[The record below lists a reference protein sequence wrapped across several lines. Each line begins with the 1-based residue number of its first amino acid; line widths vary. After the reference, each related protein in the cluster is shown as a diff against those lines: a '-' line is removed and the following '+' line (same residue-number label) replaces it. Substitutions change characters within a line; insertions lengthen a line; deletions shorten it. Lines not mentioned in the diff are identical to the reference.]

1 MFPIDGAKSITQ
13 VPLQYTMRTALS
25 LILLLLLAPAIGA
38 ISASAEITDNGNSIT
53 VTGTE
58 TWDATS
64 QIDKDLTVTDGA
76 TLFIDTAA
84 TVGSGLSITVAE
96 GATLTLNGDLVGSDV
111 DAGLLVYN
119 DTELYLNFG
128 DLSETGKVRIN
139 FDHTI
144 PETAMF
150 NVTIGNETQNAV
162 GADFVDVPAALDG
175 TPLVV
180 EFHVY
185 YFFATQITSVQA
197 LHSGSG
203 GTVVIDAENLN
214 HTGGSLKWNA
224 ASFILDVQGTLNVN
238 GATIAG
244 ADINCAHTCVMMDAT
259 LMGSAPVHIGN
270 DGSLTINQ
278 SSVQGSRTDEDIIA
292 HDQATI
298 TYIDSTGTGGQTDA
312 WIRLLSQR
320 VLHTNAG
327 SITLHATGLGYSG
340 STIDNVT
347 DSNGHVDFARSEQ
360 SRIVEW
366 LDGDGVYHEEDAE
379 VLLTLSS
386 HWGDFQTTID
396 APRTPVATATV
407 PLPFIS
413 VESIELEA
421 NIGSIGSKVSGAVV
435 VKNSGTVAVTGVN
448 FWCYAGTELQDTTQL
463 TVSLEPGQ
471 TKTIYVSW
479 YGNAAG
485 SQALECKPNIP
496 TVMQS
501 ITEDVSNING
511 ATSDEVK
518 WSVAEEV
525 EDQPL
530 MIYAALVA
538 VVLLGT
544 FIISNQASKKV
555 NDSVR
560 ENSDTADASEEEKHA
575 LEEEVDESDE
585 SEEAEDDSEDD
596 GFKWQD

>member
-575 LEEEVDESDE
+575 PEEEVDESDE

>member
-58 TWDATS
+58 TWDAAS

-575 LEEEVDESDE
+575 PEEEVDESDE

>member
-64 QIDKDLTVTDGA
+64 QIDKDLTVTNGA

-575 LEEEVDESDE
+575 PEEEVDESDE

>member
-1 MFPIDGAKSITQ
+1 MFRIDGAKSITQ

-25 LILLLLLAPAIGA
+25 LILLLLVAPAIGA

-58 TWDATS
+58 TWDAAS
-64 QIDKDLTVTDGA
+64 QIDKNLTVTDGA
-76 TLFIDTAA
+76 TLFIDTAT
-84 TVGSGLSITVAE
+84 TVSSGLSITVAE
-96 GATLTLNGDLVGSDV
+96 GATLTLNGDLVGTDV

-119 DTELYLNFG
+119 ETELYLNFG

-162 GADFVDVPAALDG
+162 GADHVDITAALDG

-203 GTVVIDAENLN
+203 GTVVIDAQNLN

-224 ASFILDVQGTLNVN
+224 ASFSLDVQGTLNVN

-312 WIRLLSQR
+312 WIRLLSHR
-320 VLHTNAG
+320 ILHTNAG

-340 STIDNVT
+340 STVDNVT
-347 DSNGHVDFARSEQ
+347 DSNGHVNFARSEQ

-413 VESIELEA
+413 VESIELET
-421 NIGSIGSKVSGAVV
+421 NVGSIGTRVSGDVV

-448 FWCYAGTELQDTTQL
+448 FWCYAGNELQDTTQL
-463 TVSLEPGQ
+463 TVSLEPGES
-471 TKTIYVSW
+471 KTIYVSW

-501 ITEDVSNING
+501 ITEDISNING

-525 EDQPL
+525 EGQPL
-530 MIYAALVA
+530 TIYAALVA

-555 NDSVR
+555 NDSLR

-575 LEEEVDESDE
+575 SEDEMDESDE
-585 SEEAEDDSEDD
+585 SQKAENDSENG

>member
-25 LILLLLLAPAIGA
+25 LILLLLLAPSIGA

-575 LEEEVDESDE
+575 PEEEVDESDE

>member
-25 LILLLLLAPAIGA
+25 LILLLLLAPSIGA

-58 TWDATS
+58 TWDAAS

-575 LEEEVDESDE
+575 PEEEVDESDE

>member
-1 MFPIDGAKSITQ
+1 MSRIDGAKSINQ

-53 VTGTE
+53 VTGSE
-58 TWDATS
+58 TWDAAS
-64 QIDKDLTVTDGA
+64 QIDKDLTVVDGA
-76 TLFIDTAA
+76 TLFIDTTAA
-84 TVGSGLSITVAE
+84 VGSGLTITVAE

-162 GADFVDVPAALDG
+162 GADHVDIPAALDG

-203 GTVVIDAENLN
+203 GTVVVNAENLN

-224 ASFILDVQGTLNVN
+224 ASFSLDVQGTLNVN

-244 ADINCAHTCVMMDAT
+244 ADINCAHTCVMTEAT

-298 TYIDSTGTGGQTDA
+298 AYIDSTGTGGQTDA

-327 SITLHATGLGYSG
+327 NITLHATGLGYSG

-347 DSNGHVDFARSEQ
+347 DSNGHVNFALSEQ

-366 LDGDGVYHEEDAE
+366 LDGDGVYHEENAE
-379 VLLTLSS
+379 ILLTLSS

-396 APRTPVATATV
+396 APRTPEATAAV

-421 NIGSIGSKVSGAVV
+421 NIGSLGSKISGDVV

-463 TVSLEPGQ
+463 TVSLAPGES
-471 TKTIYVSW
+471 KTIYVSW
-479 YGNAAG
+479 YGNAVG
-485 SQALECKPNIP
+485 SQTLECKPNIP

-518 WSVAEEV
+518 WSTAEEV

-530 MIYAALVA
+530 IIYAALVA

-544 FIISNQASKKV
+544 FIISNQATKKI
-555 NDSVR
+555 NEGAQEDSDAPVA
-560 ENSDTADASEEEKHA
+560 SDETKVDLEGAEFEEEM
-575 LEEEVDESDE
+575 
-585 SEEAEDDSEDD
+585 
-596 GFKWQD
+596 

>member
-1 MFPIDGAKSITQ
+1 MFRIDGAKSITQ

-25 LILLLLLAPAIGA
+25 LILLLLLAPTIGA

-58 TWDATS
+58 TWDAAS
-64 QIDKDLTVTDGA
+64 QIDKDLTVVDGA
-76 TLFIDTAA
+76 TLFIDTTAA
-84 TVGSGLSITVAE
+84 VGSGLTITVAE

-162 GADFVDVPAALDG
+162 GADHVDIPAALDG

-203 GTVVIDAENLN
+203 GTVVVDAENLN

-224 ASFILDVQGTLNVN
+224 ASFSLDVQGTLNVN

-244 ADINCAHTCVMMDAT
+244 ADINCAHTCVMTEAT

-298 TYIDSTGTGGQTDA
+298 AYIDSTGTGGQTDA

-327 SITLHATGLGYSG
+327 NITLHATGLGYSG

-347 DSNGHVDFARSEQ
+347 DSNGHVNFALSEQ

-366 LDGDGVYHEEDAE
+366 LDGDGVYHEENAE
-379 VLLTLSS
+379 ILLTLSS

-396 APRTPVATATV
+396 APRTPVATAAV

-421 NIGSIGSKVSGAVV
+421 NIGSLGSKISGDVV

-463 TVSLEPGQ
+463 TVSLAPGES
-471 TKTIYVSW
+471 KTIYVSW

-485 SQALECKPNIP
+485 SQTLECKPNIP

-501 ITEDVSNING
+501 ITENVSNING

-518 WSVAEEV
+518 WSTAEEV

-530 MIYAALVA
+530 IIYAALVA

-544 FIISNQASKKV
+544 FIISNQATKKINEGAQEDTDAPV
-555 NDSVR
+555 A
-560 ENSDTADASEEEKHA
+560 SDETKVALEDAEFEEEM
-575 LEEEVDESDE
+575 
-585 SEEAEDDSEDD
+585 
-596 GFKWQD
+596 

>member
-58 TWDATS
+58 TWDAAS

-575 LEEEVDESDE
+575 PEDEVDESDE

>member
-1 MFPIDGAKSITQ
+1 MSPIDGAKSITQ

-575 LEEEVDESDE
+575 PEEEVDESDE